1 MTPSVDAGAFQKIVA
16 ALFSLFVYCATIPVG
31 PSYEDGATLSSDGSS
46 DGSADGSSL
55 ATGVGDALSS
65 TMVPLPDS
73 SESFPLCEAKIKAT
87 ASTPTRMKKNGPDP
101 FFFAEVPDLATDAAA
116 FEDDADEDEALE
128 VDDVGVDEGTTTP
141 RVGTS
146 GMVTPAARADFL
158 ARDALFLT
166 GRFALFLTT
175 FFALFLIGAFF
186 TAFLTADFLA
196 VDLLATV
203 FFPTDF
209 LVAAFLVAAFLAFA
223 FFAVRL
229 AGAFFA
235 AFLTGRFAA
244 TDLTP
249 YSAITYVPLK
259 FCTLRSFNPA
269 LNLRKS

>member
-1 MTPSVDAGAFQKIVA
+1 MPSVDAGAFQKIVA
-16 ALFSLFVYCATIPVG
+16 AVFSLLVYCATIPVG
-31 PSYEDGATLSSDGSS
+31 PSYEDGAAVSSAGSS
-46 DGSADGSSL
+46 VGSAVGSSL
-55 ATGVGDALSS
+55 ATGVGDVLSS
-65 TMVPLPDS
+65 TMVPLPES
-73 SESFPLCEAKIKAT
+73 SSPLCEAKINAT

-101 FFFAEVPDLATDAAA
+101 FFFAGVPDLAIGAAD
-116 FEDDADEDEALE
+116 FEDDADDDVELE
-128 VDDVGVDEGTTTP
+128 GDDVGVDEGLTTP

-146 GMVTPAARADFL
+146 GMVTPAATADFF

-166 GRFALFLTT
+166 GRFAVFLTLFL
-175 FFALFLIGAFF
+175 

-203 FFPTDF
+203 FFPT
-209 LVAAFLVAAFLAFA
+209 VFLAAA

-249 YSAITYVPLK
+249 YSAITYVPLL
-259 FCTLRSFNPA
+259 FCTLSSFNPA
-269 LNLRKS
+269 LNLRES

>member
-1 MTPSVDAGAFQKIVA
+1 MPSVDAGAFQKIVA
-16 ALFSLFVYCATIPVG
+16 AVFSLLVYCATIPVG
-31 PSYEDGATLSSDGSS
+31 PSYEDGAAVSSAGSS
-46 DGSADGSSL
+46 VGSAVGSSL
-55 ATGVGDALSS
+55 ATGVGDVLSS
-65 TMVPLPDS
+65 TMVPLPAS
-73 SESFPLCEAKIKAT
+73 SSPLCEAKINAT

-101 FFFAEVPDLATDAAA
+101 FFFAGVPALATGAGDFAV
-116 FEDDADEDEALE
+116 DDADENVEPE
-128 VDDVGVDEGTTTP
+128 VDDVGIDEGETTP

-146 GMVTPAARADFL
+146 GMVTPAATADFF

-166 GRFALFLTT
+166 GRFAVFLTLFLT
-175 FFALFLIGAFF
+175 AFLTGAFF

-203 FFPTDF
+203 FFPT
-209 LVAAFLVAAFLAFA
+209 VFLAAA

-249 YSAITYVPLK
+249 YSAITYVPLL
-259 FCTLRSFNPA
+259 FCTLSSFNPA
-269 LNLRKS
+269 LNLRES